1 MSLGNLAK
9 EQEHFRKQISEVW
22 GGDPMKAVEE
32 QAKRNMAMFGEAMK
46 MFNPFAAAMTPP
58 QAPKPA
64 GPTDRKDELQAL
76 KDQLA
81 KVQRTI
87 DALANSK

>member
-1 MSLGNLAK
+1 
-9 EQEHFRKQISEVW
+9 
-22 GGDPMKAVEE
+22 
-32 QAKRNMAMFGEAMK
+32 
-46 MFNPFAAAMTPP
+46 MTPP